1 MVAAYG
7 LTWAI
12 GAPPLDACPTL
23 PEGRPM
29 VVKKGRVELQGADG
43 AAVELS
49 KGERVFVM
57 EEQGGTAQVQLL
69 DGTVISRPIA
79 GTRRRGRTVEE
90 DRRLGAEE
98 SHQGDGE
105 SESCLSPRHGNHLS
119 SRAPREGL

>member
-7 LTWAI
+7 LTWTI

-69 DGTVISRPIA
+69 DGTA
-79 GTRRRGRTVEE
+79 GAVP
-90 DRRLGAEE
+90 LK
-98 SHQGDGE
+98 S
-105 SESCLSPRHGNHLS
+105 LK
-119 SRAPREGL
+119 